1 MSDLLIR
8 RSHGMTQK
16 QAKLAAEHIAQE
28 LAEEFKLTY
37 EWAGNVLNFHR
48 SGISGTMKLE
58 RKTLEIQAKVGF
70 FLLPLK
76 SRIESEIHRFC
87 DENFGPESG

>member
-8 RSHGMTQK
+8 RTHGMSLK
-16 QAKLAAEHIAQE
+16 QARTAAEHVAQE

-37 EWAGNVLNFHR
+37 QWAGNVLQFHR
-48 SGISGTMKLE
+48 SGISGTMTIE
-58 RKTLEIQAKVGF
+58 RKTLEIEAKVGF

-87 DENFGPESG
+87 DENFGPEAG